1 MTPEPPAEATAVLL
15 MGYGSP
21 NGAEDLPS
29 YLTEVLH
36 GRRPSAA
43 TVAEYV
49 RRYDLIGGSPQNRI
63 LASLRGKLER
73 RLARDNPGARVFLG
87 VKHGHPALRDVIPE
101 AARAGF
107 RHLVAVPLSPYASTW
122 ISEPYQEGVQEGIRA
137 SQSPIDVDVR
147 LDWHLDP
154 NWIGYWSRAIRS
166 ELTKHPEPTVAV
178 LLSAHSLPQR
188 MRDRGDP
195 YPEILQQTSDA
206 IARSSGLTRWSFTF
220 QSAGNTTEPW
230 LGPDITDVMLDW
242 QRRGAH
248 QQLVASFGFVFD
260 HLEVLYDLDV
270 VVREFAQTHRIEYR
284 RVPMPNDADEV
295 VEALTAR
302 LLAPGGPPPTPP
314 GAAAGGSARPP
325 RRPRAASRP
334 PPADRR
340 R

>member
-1 MTPEPPAEATAVLL
+1 MNEKGSPETTAVLL

-21 NGAEDLPS
+21 NGAEDLPA

-43 TVAEYV
+43 MVAEYV

-63 LASLRGKLER
+63 LASLREKLER
-73 RLARDNPGARVFLG
+73 RLGRDQPGARVFLG

-122 ISEPYQEGVQEGIRA
+122 ISEPYQEGVAEGVRA
-137 SQSPIDVDVR
+137 ASTPIEVDVR

-154 NWIGYWSRAIRS
+154 NWLGYWSRAIRA
-166 ELTKHPEPTVAV
+166 ELAAHPDPTGAV

-188 MRDRGDP
+188 MLDRGDP
-195 YPEILQQTSDA
+195 YPEILHQTSDA
-206 IARSSGLTRWSFTF
+206 IARSAGLDRWSFTF

-230 LGPDITDVMLDW
+230 LGPDITEVMLDW
-242 QRRGAH
+242 QRRGARN
-248 QQLVASFGFVFD
+248 QLVASFGFVFD

-270 VVREFAQTHRIEYR
+270 VIREFADAHGIGYR
-284 RVPMPNDADEV
+284 RVPMPNDSDEI

-302 LLAPGGPPPTPP
+302 LMAPATRPATPSP
-314 GAAAGGSARPP
+314 APLPRGRRPP
-325 RRPRAASRP
+325 RGSRAPPRRTGS
-334 PPADRR
+334 
-340 R
+340 

>member
-1 MTPEPPAEATAVLL
+1 MTVPPSREATAVLL

-21 NGAEDLPS
+21 NGAEDLAS
-29 YLTEVLH
+29 YLTDVLH
-36 GRRPSAA
+36 GRAPSAEM
-43 TVAEYV
+43 VAEYV
-49 RRYDLIGGSPQNRI
+49 RRYALIGGSPQNRI

-73 RLARDNPGARVFLG
+73 RLDRDAPGTRVFLG

-107 RHLVAVPLSPYASTW
+107 SRLIAVPLSPYASTW
-122 ISEPYQEGVQEGIRA
+122 ISEPYQDGVAEGVRA
-137 SQSPIDVDVR
+137 SGGKVEVDVR

-154 NWIGYWSRAIRS
+154 NWIGYWDRAIRAALS
-166 ELTKHPEPTVAV
+166 DRPDAHEAV

-195 YPEILQQTSDA
+195 YPEILRETSDA
-206 IARSSGLTRWSFTF
+206 IARAARLPRWSFTF

-242 QRRGAH
+242 KEKGARD
-248 QQLVASFGFVFD
+248 QLVASFGFVFD

-270 VVREFAQTHRIEYR
+270 VVREFAERHGIGYR

-295 VEALTAR
+295 VEALAAR
-302 LLAPGGPPPTPP
+302 VRSPGPPSTPP
-314 GAAAGGSARPP
+314 TASPAPSRSGGRK
-325 RRPRAASRP
+325 
-334 PPADRR
+334 
-340 R
+340 